1 MPLID
6 INSNLGEHLTL
17 PYVKVHHY
25 CSFSAVLCMQKFSK
39 LLLCVGIPDKQFSIK
54 QCDTGSAHYEA
65 FTASMLSTESTDF
78 TLQVLKRQ
86 GLKRLTS
93 FQNFRL
99 HMITSMCVTT
109 VRTTAVTVK
118 SASEHNL
125 SLWHSENLN
134 CIRMFLIFRNFTETR
149 TNI

>member
-1 MPLID
+1 MYAEIFQNYYYASGYPI
-6 INSNLGEHLTL
+6 S
-17 PYVKVHHY
+17 
-25 CSFSAVLCMQKFSK
+25 S
-39 LLLCVGIPDKQFSIK
+39 FSIK

-78 TLQVLKRQ
+78 TLQGLKRL

-118 SASEHNL
+118 SASERNL
-125 SLWHSENLN
+125 SLCYSENLN

-149 TNI
+149 TNIWTMFSNIRTRTIMQKFSVL